1 MIRIQNIRL
10 NLDYTELDLKK
21 AIGRKL
27 HIPFEDMLEI
37 IIRKRSVDARKKDN
51 ISFLFTIDV
60 KTSGEKKILQKCAKD
75 KDISLAENKKYKVA
89 VCHSPERPVVI
100 GFGPAGMFASYVLA
114 KAGLRPIIL
123 ERGCPVEERTQ
134 HVTEF
139 RSTGI
144 LNPES
149 NVQFG
154 EGGAGTFSDGKL
166 NTGIKDE
173 RIRFVLETF
182 AQCGA
187 PEEILWQAK
196 PHIGTDKLQDTV
208 RNFRHLIQTLGGEI
222 HFHAKFTDFTLKDN
236 QLVSVR
242 YIQDGQEQEIPAK
255 HVILALGH
263 SARDTLEMLY
273 DKKISLAQK
282 PFAMGVRIEHLQED
296 INKALYGKFWN
307 HEALGAA
314 DYKLAVHLKNGRS
327 LYTFCM
333 CPGGEVIASA
343 SETGR
348 LTVNGMSYFKRDGR
362 NANSALLVGITPDDF
377 GSEHPLAGMSL
388 QRQIEENAFQ
398 SAGGNYFAP
407 VICVKD
413 FLHRRE
419 SRRFG
424 RIRPT
429 YTPATAFVSPDKYLP
444 SYMCE
449 TLRAGLKEMD
459 KRLKGFACDD
469 AVLTGVEARSSSPVR
484 ILRDENFYSISIK
497 GFYPC
502 GEGAGYAGGITS
514 ASVDG
519 IRCAEALIKN
529 LNEVNLHA

>member
-10 NLDYTELDLKK
+10 SLDYTELDLKK
-21 AIGRKL
+21 AVGRKL
-27 HIPFEDMLEI
+27 HIPFENILEI
-37 IIRKRSVDARKKDN
+37 KLRKRSVDARKKEN
-51 ISFLFTIDV
+51 ISFLFTLDV
-60 KTSGEKKILQKCAKD
+60 KASGEKKILQKCSRD
-75 KDISLAENKKYKVA
+75 KDISLIQDKKYKISI
-89 VCHSPERPVVI
+89 CHSPERPVVI

-123 ERGCPVEERTQ
+123 ERGCPVEERIQ
-134 HVTEF
+134 HVHQF
-139 RSTGI
+139 RTKGD

-149 NVQFG
+149 NIQFG

-182 AQCGA
+182 VQCGA

-196 PHIGTDKLQDTV
+196 PHIGTDYLQTTV
-208 RNFRHLIQTLGGEI
+208 RNFRNLIQTLGGEI
-222 HFHAKFTDFTLKDN
+222 HFHAKFTDFTLKEN
-236 QLVSVR
+236 QLYSVR
-242 YIQDGQEQEIPAK
+242 YLQDGQEQELQAK

-273 DKKISLAQK
+273 DKNFVLAQK

-307 HEALGAA
+307 HSALGSA

-333 CPGGEVIASA
+333 CPGGEVVASA

-348 LTVNGMSYFKRDGR
+348 IAVNGMSCFKRDAR
-362 NANSALLVGITPDDF
+362 NANSALLVGINPEDF
-377 GSEHPLAGMSL
+377 GSTHPLAGMFL
-388 QRQIEENAFQ
+388 QREIEEKAFR
-398 SAGGNYFAP
+398 SAGSDYSAP

-424 RIRPT
+424 RILPS
-429 YTPATAFVSPDKYLP
+429 YTPSVAFSSPDNYLP
-444 SYMCE
+444 AYMCE
-449 TLRAGLKEMD
+449 TLRAGIFEMN

-469 AVLTGVEARSSSPVR
+469 AVLTGVESRSSSPVR
-484 ILRDENFYSISIK
+484 ILRDENFYSTGIK

-514 ASVDG
+514 SAVDG
-519 IRCAEALIKN
+519 IKCAEALIKN
-529 LNEVNLHA
+529 LTQERI